1 MDVTRY
7 RKRYE
12 AELKKAAASLE
23 RERARMQAAGEE
35 PASAADRA
43 NAIKAAPIELERL
56 PDRVAEL
63 LAILRNRAEP
73 VSVRTAALQALG
85 ALDFLGPR
93 FEPYR
98 ADYKQALRELAT
110 DPQAKLRES
119 ALELLAIAKDPYAQK
134 VLVRGLEQPEEA
146 LVPDAKAIQ
155 FLGYDDHGGFAPLA
169 RKVFERSTG
178 PAREQALKLLATDP
192 QSERLLARLLQDKSE
207 TSNVRRISASG
218 LQSLNPESFERTA
231 RKIVA
236 DDKDYDEI
244 RAASLAALAYGREAR
259 ETPADPKLVET
270 VQKLTA
276 KKRSPAMRS
285 AIERFLRSTQ
295 Q

>member
-12 AELKKAAASLE
+12 AELRKAAASLE
-23 RERARMQAAGEE
+23 RERETMQAAGEE
-35 PASAADRA
+35 GASAADRA
-43 NAIKAAPIELERL
+43 NAIKAAPIELEGL
-56 PDRVAEL
+56 SDRVAEL

-73 VSVRTAALQALG
+73 LTVRMASLQALR

-93 FEPYR
+93 FAPFQ
-98 ADYKQALRELAT
+98 ADYKEALREVAT
-110 DPQAKLRES
+110 DPQAKLREG
-119 ALELLAIAKDPYAQK
+119 ALELLAIGKDPYAQK
-134 VLVRGLEQPEEA
+134 LLVRGLEQPDEA
-146 LVPDAKAIQ
+146 LVSDAKAIQ
-155 FLGYDDHGGFAPLA
+155 FLGYDDHGEFVPLV
-169 RKVFERSTG
+169 RKVYDRSTG
-178 PAREQALKLLATDP
+178 PAREEALRLLATDP

-236 DDKDYDEI
+236 DDDDYDEI

-259 ETPADPKLVET
+259 ETPTDPKLIET
-270 VQKLTA
+270 VQKLTETP
-276 KKRSPAMRS
+276 RSPAMRS
-285 AIERFLRSTQ
+285 AIKRFLQAAQ